1 MTCGK
6 VIEETVSKGVCS
18 GGVFVLTCQSHS
30 PILACR
36 KIVEETVS
44 KWGRIDVLV
53 NNAAFQGKLVE
64 KFEDIDRSRL
74 ERTFHTNILVR
85 PPSSTQ
91 HPSLPQQF
99 TAY

>member
-1 MTCGK
+1 MTR
-6 VIEETVSKGVCS
+6 
-18 GGVFVLTCQSHS
+18 
-30 PILACR
+30 R

-74 ERTFHTNILVR
+74 ERTFHTNILV
-85 PPSSTQ
+85 
-91 HPSLPQQF
+91 
-99 TAY
+99 